1 VEEVSLYRVPIGGW
15 RKCVHEAAA
24 FEGRGEYATAFILD
38 NAAAIDWWLRNDP
51 PVFRLPTPVGYF
63 EPDFLYARTNNGG
76 YGVLEVK
83 GEIFWD
89 GEGSDPR
96 VKSEAASRWVAAV
109 NAADTTDASWEFAI
123 VLDTD
128 AIEAGS
134 LEELRQN
141 ALVAAP

>member
-1 VEEVSLYRVPIGGW
+1 MRSMYRIPISGW
-15 RKCVHEAAA
+15 RQCLHEAAA
-24 FEGRGEYATAFILD
+24 FEGQGEYAAATILD
-38 NAAAIDWWLRNDP
+38 NASVVDWWFRNDP
-51 PVFRLPTPVGYF
+51 VRFRIPTPVGNF
-63 EPDFLYARTNNGG
+63 EPDFVYCAKRGPSVS

-96 VKSEAASRWVAAV
+96 VKSDAARRWVGAA
-109 NAADTTDASWEFAI
+109 NAAGGDRPSWEFAV

-128 AIEAGS
+128 ALAAGS
-134 LEELRQN
+134 LEELRRV